1 MPKIAIEQKHTYN
14 SNTYS
19 LFGSDTDQFQALD
32 VIQVQ
37 FLTYPDL
44 GVDENDRIGRKIRT
58 DYITYETYYMLNN
71 NYSFAKSVGR
81 LYDDYIKVSTLAE
94 QQDDVNVPEGYL
106 AVDYL
111 NSVQRPLDMTVREM
125 FVEFDRD
132 FFEFDRLNAG
142 VITRQQFNDELQTK
156 LHDWYQNL
164 VVQTGVDDYPSNRNQ
179 IRRESTE
186 YTGNFNIIKEKMWH
200 FSLTSPT
207 HHEFDTIK
215 YVRSMNFD
223 QKPDNAP
230 AQYFTAPSDK
240 VLVRIWIGPYNY
252 FVDYGNLGFGVYINS
267 LNDPDGS
274 MNVAVVKSTMKLS
287 YTDV

>member
-58 DYITYETYYMLNN
+58 DYITYESYYMLNN

-81 LYDDYIKVSTLAE
+81 TYDDYIKAATLAE
-94 QQDDVNVPEGYL
+94 QADDVNVPEGYL

-111 NSVQRPLDMTVREM
+111 NSVQRPLDLTIREM

-132 FFEFDRLNAG
+132 FFEFDRLNSG
-142 VITRQQFNDELQTK
+142 NITRQQFNDELQTK

-179 IRRESTE
+179 VKRESTE

-200 FSLTSPT
+200 FGLTSPT
-207 HHEFDTIK
+207 HHEFETLK
-215 YVRSMNFD
+215 YVRNMNFD

-252 FVDYGNLGFGVYINS
+252 FTDYGNLGFSIYINS
-267 LNDPDGS
+267 LNDPDGAI
-274 MNVAVVKSTMKLS
+274 NVAVVKSTMKLS